1 MKNIAYIQ
9 DFDIISDEQILKYM
23 GNIKHKTEADVSKIY
38 KFIVCCNKRCKIT
51 NFCLSIN
58 SGTLTNLNILI
69 QDDRSLD
76 NCIFIATRSNA
87 NSVRE
92 TIAKNIYFSLSEVSV
107 LIKDYLDIEPYNVM
121 TIVSDTRTPYFD
133 EIYELGPKP
142 AYRISE
148 LTVEKMNEFVDN
160 PSGNSI
166 NLLIAINNS
175 PINEFEHLRNILLNP
190 ACKYKNF
197 ATFIEIDNRDI
208 PDINLIDT
216 KLVQSNNIASNVS
229 INGLTNLY
237 PDINFLTLYN
247 NCSIQLVNEYDNWE
261 NYVNDYVV
269 FNRFSGI
276 PPTVKEKTITQTKG
290 LKKVRAK
297 TQLLTSISAISIPEL
312 I

>member
-1 MKNIAYIQ
+1 MG
-9 DFDIISDEQILKYM
+9 DIKY
-23 GNIKHKTEADVSKIY
+23 KTEPDVSKIY

-58 SGTLTNLNILI
+58 SGTLNNLNPLI
-69 QDDRSLD
+69 QNNRSLD

-87 NSVRE
+87 SYVRE
-92 TIAKNIYFSLSEVSV
+92 IIAKNIYFSLSDVAV
-107 LIKDYLDIEPYNVM
+107 LIDDYIDIEPYNVM

-160 PSGNSI
+160 PSGNAL
-166 NLLIAINNS
+166 NLLIAINNF
-175 PINEFEHLRNILLNP
+175 PRNEFEHLRDILLDP

-208 PDINLIDT
+208 PIINSINT
-216 KLVQSNNIASNVS
+216 KLVSSNNIASNIS
-229 INGLTNLY
+229 ICGLTNLY

-247 NCSIQLVNEYDNWE
+247 NCSIQLVNEYINWE
-261 NYVNDYVV
+261 NYVNDFVV
-269 FNRFSGI
+269 FNRFSVI
-276 PPTVKEKTITQTKG
+276 TQSVKEKTKTIG
-290 LKKVRAK
+290 LKKRAN
-297 TQLLTSISAISIPEL
+297 TQLLTSKVAVGGKPP
-312 I
+312 

>member
-9 DFDIISDEQILKYM
+9 DFDILSEEQILKYM
-23 GNIKHKTEADVSKIY
+23 GNIKHKTEPDVSKIY
-38 KFIVCCNKRCKIT
+38 KFILCCNKRYKIT

-58 SGTLTNLNILI
+58 SGTLNNLNLLI
-69 QDDRSLD
+69 QDNRSLD

-87 NSVRE
+87 NLVRE
-92 TIAKNIYFSLSEVSV
+92 TIAKNIFFSLSEVSI

-121 TIVSDTRTPYFD
+121 TIVSDTNTPYFN

-160 PSGNSI
+160 PSGNSL
-166 NLLIAINNS
+166 NLLIAINNF
-175 PINEFEHLRNILLNP
+175 PVNEFEHLANILLDP

-197 ATFIEIDNRDI
+197 ATFIELDNRDI
-208 PDINLIDT
+208 PIIVNSINT
-216 KLVQSNNIASNVS
+216 KLVGSTNIASNVS
-229 INGLTNLY
+229 INGLTDLY
-237 PDINFLTLYN
+237 PDLNILTLYN
-247 NCSIQLVNEYDNWE
+247 NCSIQLVNEYLNWE

-276 PPTVKEKTITQTKG
+276 PPTVRQKTVS
-290 LKKVRAK
+290 LKKLVRK
-297 TQLLTSISAISIPEL
+297 QLLTSTSSVSLAQ
-312 I
+312 

>member
-23 GNIKHKTEADVSKIY
+23 GNIKHKTEPDVSKIY
-38 KFIVCCNKRCKIT
+38 KFILCCNKRYKIT

-58 SGTLTNLNILI
+58 SGTLNNLNLLI
-69 QDDRSLD
+69 QDNRSLD

-87 NSVRE
+87 NLVRE
-92 TIAKNIYFSLSEVSV
+92 TIAKNIFFSLSEVSI

-121 TIVSDTRTPYFD
+121 TIVSDINTPYFN

-160 PSGNSI
+160 PSGNSL
-166 NLLIAINNS
+166 NLLIAISNF
-175 PINEFEHLRNILLNP
+175 PVNEFEHLTNILLDP

-197 ATFIEIDNRDI
+197 ATFIELDNRDI
-208 PDINLIDT
+208 PIIVNSINT
-216 KLVQSNNIASNVS
+216 KLVGSTNIASNVS
-229 INGLTNLY
+229 INGLTDLY
-237 PDINFLTLYN
+237 PDLNILTLYN
-247 NCSIQLVNEYDNWE
+247 NCSIQLVNEYLNWE

-276 PPTVKEKTITQTKG
+276 PPTVRQKTVS
-290 LKKVRAK
+290 LKKLVRK
-297 TQLLTSISAISIPEL
+297 QLLTSTSSVSLAQ
-312 I
+312 